1 MFGTSTNLTIRTEG
15 TLRTDG
21 TGTVHSVESLPR
33 DIAGTVKETIT
44 GKEYEIDWKI
54 TDGTLT
60 MTPQEG
66 RQQPELEYLLRE
78 PSSIRKVIKGVEA
91 AVDLSEYEVKS
102 IFGLVTGNTTA
113 AKKGSIGTN
122 HSLGAMTRAVE

>member
-1 MFGTSTNLTIRTEG
+1 MFGTSTNLTIWTEG
-15 TLRTDG
+15 ILRSDG
-21 TGTVHSVESLPR
+21 TGTVHPVERWPR
-33 DIAGTVKETIT
+33 DIAGTGYDTIK

-78 PSSIRKVIKGVEA
+78 PSSIRKAIKKRV
-91 AVDLSEYEVKS
+91 SE
-102 IFGLVTGNTTA
+102 
-113 AKKGSIGTN
+113 
-122 HSLGAMTRAVE
+122 HQ